1 MGYERLK
8 FFAHTTLLIILPA
21 MSASSTSSPRI
32 PAWKRL
38 GLKLKSEG
46 DAPSPV
52 AAAAPT
58 EYVAAEQPKRKR
70 ATDEV
75 ESTPIKKSKKSA
87 KNAESTISS
96 TPTAV
101 PDDKLGRRK
110 SVAFTPE
117 TKTEDGDSIKQL
129 FNSWVAEQKKLDPLF
144 VSKNDQPSLQTPA
157 STIVEEKVDTT
168 LPEPERRVKRVKS
181 TNTDDKTKTKT
192 KKSKVV
198 KSKPIDPALTY
209 LTQFHSDKANWKFNK
224 INQISVLKNTF
235 DTDLI
240 PTEYNQPLYAYIAGL
255 KGVARVHLRD
265 RALEIRDKDAEEGG
279 KGFTGKMTDQE
290 RSKKQE
296 EYETAIEEY
305 VTTMTSTAI
314 SSRTGLEEGILLG
327 LNPDAAMKQR
337 MTKRMR
343 AEHVLN
349 LLASTPGDPSD
360 YAPVVSNTKP
370 VEEVRALPVKL
381 EAEKPQKT
389 VRKRKQRTAVYESDS
404 SSSSDSDSGTSDED
418 SDDEG
423 PSKKP
428 KKSDSDSDSSSSS
441 SASSSGDSSDSDDS
455 DSSSSS
461 DSDGDDSD

>member
-1 MGYERLK
+1 
-8 FFAHTTLLIILPA
+8 
-21 MSASSTSSPRI
+21 MSASTSSPRV

-52 AAAAPT
+52 AAAAST

-70 ATDEV
+70 ASDEV
-75 ESTPIKKSKKSA
+75 ESTPIKKSKKSL
-87 KNAESTISS
+87 KNAESTITS
-96 TPTAV
+96 TPTSV

-110 SVAFTPE
+110 SVAFTAE

-129 FNSWVAEQKKLDPLF
+129 FSSWVAEQKKIDPSF
-144 VSKNDQPSLQTPA
+144 ASKNDQPSLQTPA
-157 STIVEEKVDTT
+157 PTTVEEQVDTT
-168 LPEPERRVKRVKS
+168 LPEPERRVKRVKPTKS
-181 TNTDDKTKTKT
+181 DNKTKTK
-192 KKSKVV
+192 KSKSKVV

-224 INQISVLKNTF
+224 INQISVLKNAF

-240 PTEYNQPLYAYIAGL
+240 PTEYNQPLYEYIAGL

-265 RALEIRDKDAEEGG
+265 RALEIRDKDVEVGG
-279 KGFTGKMTDQE
+279 KAFTDKMTDDQ
-290 RSKKQE
+290 RAKKQE
-296 EYETAIEEY
+296 EYETAMEEY
-305 VTTMTSTAI
+305 VATMTSTAI

-349 LLASTPGDPSD
+349 LLASTPGDPTD
-360 YAPVVSNTKP
+360 YAPVVSNKKP
-370 VEEVRALPVKL
+370 VEETRAVPANL
-381 EAEKPQKT
+381 EPEKPQKT

-404 SSSSDSDSGTSDED
+404 SSSSDSDSDSDSGTSDDD

-423 PSKKP
+423 PSKKSD
-428 KKSDSDSDSSSSS
+428 SDSDSDSSSSS
-441 SASSSGDSSDSDDS
+441 SESSSDDSSDSDDS
-455 DSSSSS
+455 DSSGSSG
-461 DSDGDDSD
+461 SDGDESD

>member
-1 MGYERLK
+1 
-8 FFAHTTLLIILPA
+8 
-21 MSASSTSSPRI
+21 MSASTSSPRI

-70 ATDEV
+70 AAEEV
-75 ESTPIKKSKKSA
+75 ESTPIKKSKKSV
-87 KNAESTISS
+87 KKAESTISS

-101 PDDKLGRRK
+101 PDGMLGRRK

-144 VSKNDQPSLQTPA
+144 ASKNDQPSLQTPA
-157 STIVEEKVDTT
+157 PTTVEEKVDTT

-181 TNTDDKTKTKT
+181 TKPDDKTKAK
-192 KKSKVV
+192 KSKSKVV

-224 INQISVLKNTF
+224 INQIAVLKNAF

-240 PTEYNQPLYAYIAGL
+240 PTEYNQPLYEYIAGL

-279 KGFTGKMTDQE
+279 KGFTGMMTDQE

-296 EYETAIEEY
+296 EYETAVEEY
-305 VTTMTSTAI
+305 VATMTSTAI

-360 YAPVVSNTKP
+360 YAPVVSNKKP
-370 VEEVRALPVKL
+370 VEETRAPPVKL
-381 EAEKPQKT
+381 DAEKPQKA

-404 SSSSDSDSGTSDED
+404 SSSSDSDSGTSEED

-423 PSKKP
+423 PSKKA
-428 KKSDSDSDSSSSS
+428 KTDSDSDSSSSS
-441 SASSSGDSSDSDDS
+441 SGSSSGDSSDSDGS

-461 DSDGDDSD
+461 DSDGDKSD

>member
-1 MGYERLK
+1 
-8 FFAHTTLLIILPA
+8 

-52 AAAAPT
+52 AAAPPT

-70 ATDEV
+70 ASDEV
-75 ESTPIKKSKKSA
+75 ESTPIKKSKKSL
-87 KNAESTISS
+87 KKAESTISS

-101 PDDKLGRRK
+101 PDGMLGRRK

-129 FNSWVAEQKKLDPLF
+129 FNSWVAQQKEIDPTF
-144 VSKNDQPSLQTPA
+144 ASKNDQPALQTPEP
-157 STIVEEKVDTT
+157 TTVDEKVDTT

-181 TNTDDKTKTKT
+181 TKPDDKTKSK
-192 KKSKVV
+192 KSKSKVV

-224 INQISVLKNTF
+224 INQIAVLKNAF

-240 PTEYNQPLYAYIAGL
+240 PTEYNEPLYAYIAGL

-265 RALEIRDKDAEEGG
+265 RALEIRDKDVEEGG
-279 KGFTGKMTDQE
+279 KGFTDKMTDDQ

-296 EYETAIEEY
+296 EYETAMEEY
-305 VTTMTSTAI
+305 VATMTSAAI
-314 SSRTGLEEGILLG
+314 SSRTGLEEGILLS
-327 LNPDAAMKQR
+327 LNDTAIKGR

-349 LLASTPGDPSD
+349 LLASTPGDPTD

-370 VEEVRALPVKL
+370 VEETRAAPVKL
-381 EAEKPQKT
+381 DAAEKPQKT

-404 SSSSDSDSGTSDED
+404 SSSSDSDSDSDTSEEE

-423 PSKKP
+423 PSKKS

-441 SASSSGDSSDSDDS
+441 SGSSSGDSSEDSDGS

-461 DSDGDDSD
+461 GSSDSDDDESD

>member
-1 MGYERLK
+1 
-8 FFAHTTLLIILPA
+8 
-21 MSASSTSSPRI
+21 MSTSSTSSPRI

-70 ATDEV
+70 ASDEV
-75 ESTPIKKSKKSA
+75 ESTPIKKSKKSLKKA
-87 KNAESTISS
+87 DSTISS

-101 PDDKLGRRK
+101 PDDGLGRRK

-129 FNSWVAEQKKLDPLF
+129 FSSWVAEQKKLDPSF
-144 VSKNDQPSLQTPA
+144 ASKNDQPSLQTPA
-157 STIVEEKVDTT
+157 PTTVDEKVDTT

-181 TNTDDKTKTKT
+181 TKPDEKTKAK

-224 INQISVLKNTF
+224 INQISVLKNAF
-235 DTDLI
+235 DIDLI
-240 PTEYNQPLYAYIAGL
+240 PTEYNQPLYEYIAGL

-265 RALEIRDKDAEEGG
+265 RALALRDQDVEEGG
-279 KGFTGKMTDQE
+279 KAFTAKMTDQE
-290 RSKKQE
+290 RAKKQE
-296 EYETAIEEY
+296 EYQTAVEEY
-305 VTTMTSTAI
+305 IATMTATAI
-314 SSRTGLEEGILLG
+314 SSRTGYEEGVLLG
-327 LNPDAAMKQR
+327 LDPDNAMKQR
-337 MTKRMR
+337 MAKRMR
-343 AEHVLN
+343 AERVLN
-349 LLASTPGDPSD
+349 LLASTPGDPTD
-360 YAPVVSNTKP
+360 YAPVVSNSKP
-370 VEEVRALPVKL
+370 VEVAKAQPVSL
-381 EAEKPQKT
+381 EGDKPVKT

-404 SSSSDSDSGTSDED
+404 SSSSDSDSDSDSGTSEDD

-423 PSKKP
+423 PSKKSD
-428 KKSDSDSDSSSSS
+428 SDSDSDSSSGSS
-441 SASSSGDSSDSDDS
+441 ESSSGDSSDSDDS

-461 DSDGDDSD
+461 DSDGDESD

>member
-1 MGYERLK
+1 
-8 FFAHTTLLIILPA
+8 
-21 MSASSTSSPRI
+21 MSASTSSPRI

-70 ATDEV
+70 AAEEV
-75 ESTPIKKSKKSA
+75 ESTPIKKSKKSV

-101 PDDKLGRRK
+101 PDGMLGRRK

-144 VSKNDQPSLQTPA
+144 ASKSDQPSLQTPA
-157 STIVEEKVDTT
+157 PTTVEEKVDTT

-181 TNTDDKTKTKT
+181 TKPDDKTKAK
-192 KKSKVV
+192 KSKSKVV

-224 INQISVLKNTF
+224 INQIAVLKNAF

-240 PTEYNQPLYAYIAGL
+240 PTEYNQPLYEYIAGL

-265 RALEIRDKDAEEGG
+265 RSLEIRDKDAEEGG

-305 VTTMTSTAI
+305 VATMTSTAI
-314 SSRTGLEEGILLG
+314 SSRMGLEEGILLG
-327 LNPDAAMKQR
+327 LNTDAAMKQR

-360 YAPVVSNTKP
+360 YAPVVANKKP
-370 VEEVRALPVKL
+370 VEETRALPVKL

-404 SSSSDSDSGTSDED
+404 SSSSDSDSDSGTSEED

-423 PSKKP
+423 PSKKS
-428 KKSDSDSDSSSSS
+428 KTDSDSDSSSSS
-441 SASSSGDSSDSDDS
+441 SGSSSGDSSDSDGS

-461 DSDGDDSD
+461 DSDGDESD

>member
-1 MGYERLK
+1 
-8 FFAHTTLLIILPA
+8 

-52 AAAAPT
+52 TAAATT

-70 ATDEV
+70 AADEV
-75 ESTPIKKSKKSA
+75 ESTPIKKSKKSL
-87 KNAESTISS
+87 KNVESTISS

-129 FNSWVAEQKKLDPLF
+129 FNSWVAEQKKIDPLF
-144 VSKNDQPSLQTPA
+144 ASKNDQPSLETPA
-157 STIVEEKVDTT
+157 PTTVEEKVDTT

-181 TNTDDKTKTKT
+181 TNPDDKTKSK
-192 KKSKVV
+192 KSKSKVV

-209 LTQFHSDKANWKFNK
+209 LTQFRSDKANWKFNK
-224 INQISVLKNTF
+224 INQIAVLKNAF

-240 PTEYNQPLYAYIAGL
+240 PTEYNQPLYDYIAGL

-265 RALEIRDKDAEEGG
+265 RALELRDKDTEEGG
-279 KGFTGKMTDQE
+279 KAFTGKMTDDQ
-290 RSKKQE
+290 RAKKQE
-296 EYETAIEEY
+296 EYETAMGEY
-305 VTTMTSTAI
+305 VATMTSTTM

-327 LNPDAAMKQR
+327 LSPDTAMKER

-360 YAPVVSNTKP
+360 YAPVASNNKP
-370 VEEVRALPVKL
+370 VEETRAVPAKL

-404 SSSSDSDSGTSDED
+404 SSSSDSDSDSGTSGDD

-423 PSKKP
+423 RPSKKSD
-428 KKSDSDSDSSSSS
+428 SDSDSDSSSSS
-441 SASSSGDSSDSDDS
+441 SGSSSGDSSDSESDSDGSDGS

-461 DSDGDDSD
+461 SSSGSGSDGDDSD

>member
-1 MGYERLK
+1 
-8 FFAHTTLLIILPA
+8 

-38 GLKLKSEG
+38 GLKLKSVG

-52 AAAAPT
+52 AAAATT

-70 ATDEV
+70 AADEV
-75 ESTPIKKSKKSA
+75 ESTPIKKSKKSL

-110 SVAFTPE
+110 SVAFTPD
-117 TKTEDGDSIKQL
+117 TKVEDGDSIKQL

-144 VSKNDQPSLQTPA
+144 ASKNDQPSLQTPEP
-157 STIVEEKVDTT
+157 TKVDEKVDPA

-181 TNTDDKTKTKT
+181 TNPDDKTKAK
-192 KKSKVV
+192 KSKSKVV

-209 LTQFHSDKANWKFNK
+209 LTQFHSDKVNWKFNK
-224 INQISVLKNTF
+224 INQIAVLKNAF

-240 PTEYNQPLYAYIAGL
+240 PTEYNQPLYEYITGL

-265 RALEIRDKDAEEGG
+265 RALEIRDKDVEEGA
-279 KGFTGKMTDQE
+279 KGFTGKMTDDQ
-290 RSKKQE
+290 RTKKQE

-305 VTTMTSTAI
+305 VSTMTSTAI
-314 SSRTGLEEGILLG
+314 SSRAGLEEGILLG
-327 LNPDAAMKQR
+327 LNPDTAMKQR

-360 YAPVVSNTKP
+360 YAPVVSNSKP
-370 VEEVRALPVKL
+370 VEEIRAQPVKL

-404 SSSSDSDSGTSDED
+404 SSSSDSDSDSGTSDED

-423 PSKKP
+423 PTKKSKTNSD
-428 KKSDSDSDSSSSS
+428 SDSDSDSSSSS
-441 SASSSGDSSDSDDS
+441 SGSSSGDSSDSDGS

-461 DSDGDDSD
+461 ESDGDESD

>member
-1 MGYERLK
+1 
-8 FFAHTTLLIILPA
+8 

-70 ATDEV
+70 AADEV
-75 ESTPIKKSKKSA
+75 ESTPIKKSKKSL

-110 SVAFTPE
+110 SVAFTPD
-117 TKTEDGDSIKQL
+117 TKAEDGDSIKQL
-129 FNSWVAEQKKLDPLF
+129 FNSWVAEQKKLDPF
-144 VSKNDQPSLQTPA
+144 FASKNDQPSLQTPEP
-157 STIVEEKVDTT
+157 TVVEEKVDAT
-168 LPEPERRVKRVKS
+168 LPEPERRVKRVKP
-181 TNTDDKTKTKT
+181 TNPDDKTKSK
-192 KKSKVV
+192 KSKSKVV

-224 INQISVLKNTF
+224 INQIAVLKNAF

-240 PTEYNQPLYAYIAGL
+240 PTEYNQPLYEYIAGL

-265 RALEIRDKDAEEGG
+265 RALEIRDKDVEEGD
-279 KGFTGKMTDQE
+279 KGFTGKMTDDQ
-290 RSKKQE
+290 RTKKQE
-296 EYETAIEEY
+296 EYETAVEEY
-305 VTTMTSTAI
+305 VSTMTSTAI

-360 YAPVVSNTKP
+360 YAPVVSNSKP
-370 VEEVRALPVKL
+370 VEEARAQPVKL

-404 SSSSDSDSGTSDED
+404 SSSSDSDSDSDSGTSDED

-423 PSKKP
+423 PA
-428 KKSDSDSDSSSSS
+428 KKSKTDSDSDSSSSS
-441 SASSSGDSSDSDDS
+441 SGSSSADSSESDGS

-461 DSDGDDSD
+461 DSDGDESD

>member
-1 MGYERLK
+1 
-8 FFAHTTLLIILPA
+8 
-21 MSASSTSSPRI
+21 MSASTSSPRI

-70 ATDEV
+70 AAKEV
-75 ESTPIKKSKKSA
+75 ESTPIKKSKKSV
-87 KNAESTISS
+87 KNAGSTISS

-101 PDDKLGRRK
+101 PDGMLGRRK

-144 VSKNDQPSLQTPA
+144 ASKNDQPSLQTPA
-157 STIVEEKVDTT
+157 PTTVEEKIDTT

-181 TNTDDKTKTKT
+181 TKPDDKTKAK
-192 KKSKVV
+192 KSKSKVV

-224 INQISVLKNTF
+224 INQIAVLKNAF

-240 PTEYNQPLYAYIAGL
+240 PTEYKQPLYEYIAGL

-305 VTTMTSTAI
+305 VATMTSTAI
-314 SSRTGLEEGILLG
+314 SSRMGLEEGILLG

-343 AEHVLN
+343 AEYVLN

-360 YAPVVSNTKP
+360 YAPVVSNKKP
-370 VEEVRALPVKL
+370 VEETRALPVKL
-381 EAEKPQKT
+381 DTEKPQKT

-404 SSSSDSDSGTSDED
+404 SSSSDSDSDSGTSEED

-423 PSKKP
+423 PSKKA
-428 KKSDSDSDSSSSS
+428 KTDLDSDSSSSS
-441 SASSSGDSSDSDDS
+441 SGSSSGDSSDSDGS

-461 DSDGDDSD
+461 DSDGDESD

>member
-1 MGYERLK
+1 
-8 FFAHTTLLIILPA
+8 

-70 ATDEV
+70 ASDEA
-75 ESTPIKKSKKSA
+75 ESTPIKKSKKSL
-87 KNAESTISS
+87 KKAESTISS

-101 PDDKLGRRK
+101 PDGMLGRRK

-129 FNSWVAEQKKLDPLF
+129 FNSWVAQQKEIDPTF
-144 VSKNDQPSLQTPA
+144 ASKNDQPSFQTPEP
-157 STIVEEKVDTT
+157 TTVEEKVDTT

-181 TNTDDKTKTKT
+181 TKPEDKTKAK
-192 KKSKVV
+192 KSKSKVV

-209 LTQFHSDKANWKFNK
+209 LTQFHSDKSNWKFNK
-224 INQISVLKNTF
+224 INQIAVLKNAF

-240 PTEYNQPLYAYIAGL
+240 PTEYNEPLYAYIAGL

-265 RALEIRDKDAEEGG
+265 RALEIRDKDVEEGG
-279 KGFTGKMTDQE
+279 KGFTDKMTDDQ
-290 RSKKQE
+290 RAKKQE
-296 EYETAIEEY
+296 EYETAMEEY
-305 VTTMTSTAI
+305 VATMTSTAI

-327 LNPDAAMKQR
+327 LNDTAMKER

-360 YAPVVSNTKP
+360 YAPVVANTKP
-370 VEEVRALPVKL
+370 VEETRAAPVKL
-381 EAEKPQKT
+381 DAEKPQKT

-404 SSSSDSDSGTSDED
+404 SSSSDSDSDSDSSTSEEE

-423 PSKKP
+423 PSKKV

-441 SASSSGDSSDSDDS
+441 SGSSSEDSSDSDGS
-455 DSSSSS
+455 DGSSSSESS
-461 DSDGDDSD
+461 DSDDDESD

>member
-1 MGYERLK
+1 
-8 FFAHTTLLIILPA
+8 
-21 MSASSTSSPRI
+21 MSASTSSPRI

-70 ATDEV
+70 AAEEV
-75 ESTPIKKSKKSA
+75 ESTPIKKSKKSV
-87 KNAESTISS
+87 KKAESTISS
-96 TPTAV
+96 TPAAV
-101 PDDKLGRRK
+101 PDGMLGRRK

-144 VSKNDQPSLQTPA
+144 ASKNDQPSLQTPA
-157 STIVEEKVDTT
+157 PTTVEEKVDTT

-181 TNTDDKTKTKT
+181 TKPEDKTKAK
-192 KKSKVV
+192 KSKSKVV

-224 INQISVLKNTF
+224 INQIAVLKNAF

-240 PTEYNQPLYAYIAGL
+240 PTEYNQPLYEYIAGL

-296 EYETAIEEY
+296 EYETAVEEY
-305 VTTMTSTAI
+305 VATMTSTAI
-314 SSRTGLEEGILLG
+314 SSRMGLEEGILLG

-360 YAPVVSNTKP
+360 YAPVVSNKKP
-370 VEEVRALPVKL
+370 VEETRALPVKL
-381 EAEKPQKT
+381 DAEKPQKT

-404 SSSSDSDSGTSDED
+404 SSSSDSDSGTSEED

-423 PSKKP
+423 PSKKA
-428 KKSDSDSDSSSSS
+428 KTDSDSDSSSSS
-441 SASSSGDSSDSDDS
+441 SGSSSGDSSDSDGS

-461 DSDGDDSD
+461 DSDGDESD

>member
-1 MGYERLK
+1 
-8 FFAHTTLLIILPA
+8 

-46 DAPSPV
+46 DAPSP
-52 AAAAPT
+52 AAAAPPT

-70 ATDEV
+70 ASDEV
-75 ESTPIKKSKKSA
+75 ESTPIKKSKKSL
-87 KNAESTISS
+87 KKAESTISS
-96 TPTAV
+96 TATAV
-101 PDDKLGRRK
+101 PDGMLGRRK

-129 FNSWVAEQKKLDPLF
+129 FNSWVAQQKEIDPSF
-144 VSKNDQPSLQTPA
+144 VSKNDQPALQTPEP
-157 STIVEEKVDTT
+157 TTVDEKVDTT

-181 TNTDDKTKTKT
+181 TKPDDKTKTK
-192 KKSKVV
+192 KSKSKVV

-209 LTQFHSDKANWKFNK
+209 LTQFHGDKANWKFNK
-224 INQISVLKNTF
+224 INQIAVLKNAF

-240 PTEYNQPLYAYIAGL
+240 PTEYNEPLYAYIAGL

-265 RALEIRDKDAEEGG
+265 RALEIRDKDMEEGG
-279 KGFTGKMTDQE
+279 KGFTDKMTDDQ
-290 RSKKQE
+290 RAKTQE

-305 VTTMTSTAI
+305 VATMTSTAI

-327 LNPDAAMKQR
+327 LNDTAMKER

-370 VEEVRALPVKL
+370 VEETRPQPVKL

-404 SSSSDSDSGTSDED
+404 SSSSDSDSD
-418 SDDEG
+418 SDTSEEESDNEG
-423 PSKKP
+423 PAKKSKKSD
-428 KKSDSDSDSSSSS
+428 SDSDSDSSSSS
-441 SASSSGDSSDSDDS
+441 SGSSSGDSSESDGS
-455 DSSSSS
+455 DSSSSDS
-461 DSDGDDSD
+461 SDDSDGDESD

>member
-1 MGYERLK
+1 
-8 FFAHTTLLIILPA
+8 

-52 AAAAPT
+52 AAAAST

-70 ATDEV
+70 TADET
-75 ESTPIKKSKKSA
+75 ESTPIKKSKKSL
-87 KNAESTISS
+87 KNAEPTISS

-101 PDDKLGRRK
+101 PDDNLGRRK

-144 VSKNDQPSLQTPA
+144 ASKNDQPSIQTPA
-157 STIVEEKVDTT
+157 PTTVEEKVDTT
-168 LPEPERRVKRVKS
+168 LPEPERRVKRVKP
-181 TNTDDKTKTKT
+181 TNPDDKTKAK
-192 KKSKVV
+192 KSKSKVV

-224 INQISVLKNTF
+224 INQIAVLKNAF

-240 PTEYNQPLYAYIAGL
+240 PTEHNQPLYAYITGL

-265 RALEIRDKDAEEGG
+265 RALEIRDKDVEEGG
-279 KGFTGKMTDQE
+279 KGFTGKMTDDQ
-290 RSKKQE
+290 RAKKQE
-296 EYETAIEEY
+296 EYETAMEEY
-305 VTTMTSTAI
+305 VSTMTSKAI
-314 SSRTGLEEGILLG
+314 SSRVGLEEGILLG
-327 LNPDAAMKQR
+327 LNPDTAMKQR

-370 VEEVRALPVKL
+370 VEEPRALPVKL

-404 SSSSDSDSGTSDED
+404 SSSSDSDSDSDSDSGTSEEG

-423 PSKKP
+423 PS

-441 SASSSGDSSDSDDS
+441 SDSSDSDGT
-455 DSSSSS
+455 DSSSASGS
-461 DSDGDDSD
+461 DSDGDESD

>member
-1 MGYERLK
+1 M
-8 FFAHTTLLIILPA
+8 P
-21 MSASSTSSPRI
+21 ASSTSSPRI

-52 AAAAPT
+52 AAAATT

-70 ATDEV
+70 AADEV
-75 ESTPIKKSKKSA
+75 ESTPIKKSKKSL
-87 KNAESTISS
+87 KNVDSTISS

-129 FNSWVAEQKKLDPLF
+129 FNSWVAEQKKIDPLF
-144 VSKNDQPSLQTPA
+144 ASKNDQPSLQTPA
-157 STIVEEKVDTT
+157 PTTVEEKVDTA

-181 TNTDDKTKTKT
+181 ANPDDKTKSK
-192 KKSKVV
+192 KSKSKVV

-224 INQISVLKNTF
+224 INQIAVLKNAF

-240 PTEYNQPLYAYIAGL
+240 PTEYNQPLYDYIAGL

-265 RALEIRDKDAEEGG
+265 RALELRDKDTEEGG
-279 KGFTGKMTDQE
+279 KAFTGTMTDDQ
-290 RSKKQE
+290 RAKKQE
-296 EYETAIEEY
+296 EYETAMEEY
-305 VTTMTSTAI
+305 VATITSTTM
-314 SSRTGLEEGILLG
+314 SSRTGLDEGILLG
-327 LNPDAAMKQR
+327 LNPDTAMKER

-360 YAPVVSNTKP
+360 YAPVASNNKP
-370 VEEVRALPVKL
+370 AEETRAVPAKL

-404 SSSSDSDSGTSDED
+404 SSSSDSDSDSGTSEDD
-418 SDDEG
+418 SDNEG
-423 PSKKP
+423 PSKKSD
-428 KKSDSDSDSSSSS
+428 SDSDSDSSSSS
-441 SASSSGDSSDSDDS
+441 SGSSSGDSSDSESDSDGS
-455 DSSSSS
+455 DSSSSSSSSSGSS

>member
-1 MGYERLK
+1 
-8 FFAHTTLLIILPA
+8 

-70 ATDEV
+70 ASDEV
-75 ESTPIKKSKKSA
+75 ESTPIKKSKKSL
-87 KNAESTISS
+87 KKAESTISS

-101 PDDKLGRRK
+101 PDDGLGRRK

-129 FNSWVAEQKKLDPLF
+129 FSSWVAEQKKLDPSF
-144 VSKNDQPSLQTPA
+144 ASKNDQPSLQTPA
-157 STIVEEKVDTT
+157 PTTVEETVDTT

-181 TNTDDKTKTKT
+181 TKPDEKTKAK
-192 KKSKVV
+192 KSKSKVV

-224 INQISVLKNTF
+224 INQISVLKNAF
-235 DTDLI
+235 DIDLI
-240 PTEYNQPLYAYIAGL
+240 PTEYNQPLYEYIAGL

-265 RALEIRDKDAEEGG
+265 RALALRDQDVEEGG
-279 KGFTGKMTDQE
+279 KAFTAKMTDQE
-290 RSKKQE
+290 RAKKQE
-296 EYETAIEEY
+296 EYETAVEEY
-305 VTTMTSTAI
+305 IATMTATAI
-314 SSRTGLEEGILLG
+314 SSRTGYEEGVLLG
-327 LNPDAAMKQR
+327 LDPDNAMKQR
-337 MTKRMR
+337 MAKRMR
-343 AEHVLN
+343 AERVLN
-349 LLASTPGDPSD
+349 LLASTPGDPTD
-360 YAPVVSNTKP
+360 YAPMVSNNKP
-370 VEEVRALPVKL
+370 VEVVKAQPVSL
-381 EAEKPQKT
+381 EGDKPLKT

-404 SSSSDSDSGTSDED
+404 SSSSDSDSDSDSGTSEDD

-423 PSKKP
+423 PSKKSD
-428 KKSDSDSDSSSSS
+428 SDSDSDSSSSS
-441 SASSSGDSSDSDDS
+441 SGSSSGDSSESDGS
-455 DSSSSS
+455 NSSSSS

>member
-1 MGYERLK
+1 
-8 FFAHTTLLIILPA
+8 
-21 MSASSTSSPRI
+21 MSASTSSPRI

-70 ATDEV
+70 AAEEV
-75 ESTPIKKSKKSA
+75 ESTPIKKSKKSKKSV

-101 PDDKLGRRK
+101 PDGMLGRRK

-144 VSKNDQPSLQTPA
+144 ASKNDQPSLQTPA
-157 STIVEEKVDTT
+157 PTTVEEKVDTT
-168 LPEPERRVKRVKS
+168 LPEPEIRVKRVKS
-181 TNTDDKTKTKT
+181 TKPDDKTKAK
-192 KKSKVV
+192 KSKSKVV

-224 INQISVLKNTF
+224 INQIAVLKNAF

-240 PTEYNQPLYAYIAGL
+240 PTEYNQPLYEYIAGL

-305 VTTMTSTAI
+305 VATMTSTAI

-360 YAPVVSNTKP
+360 YAPVVSNKKP
-370 VEEVRALPVKL
+370 VEETRALPVKL
-381 EAEKPQKT
+381 EGEKPQKT

-404 SSSSDSDSGTSDED
+404 SSSSDSDSDSGTSEED

-423 PSKKP
+423 PSKKA
-428 KKSDSDSDSSSSS
+428 KTVSDSDSSSSS
-441 SASSSGDSSDSDDS
+441 SGSSSEDSSDSDGS

-461 DSDGDDSD
+461 DSDGDESD